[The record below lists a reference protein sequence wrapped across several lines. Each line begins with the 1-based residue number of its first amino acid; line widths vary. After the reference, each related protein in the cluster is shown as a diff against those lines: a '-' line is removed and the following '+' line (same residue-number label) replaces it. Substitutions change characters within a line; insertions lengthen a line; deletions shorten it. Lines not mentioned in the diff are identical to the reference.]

1 MVRRLRIA
9 VMFGGLLLFWQTLS
23 GKTDPLFIG
32 MGIGAAALVTVFSIR
47 LIEVALGE
55 GHQGRRLHV
64 GYFVLYVAW
73 LILQIPPAAWR
84 IVLVILDPRR
94 PARPGVVRFHTQLS
108 SPVARTVFANSITL
122 VPGTMTLNIEGN
134 ELTVHAFYPGAVADL
149 ATAQFQRRIARAFR
163 QDFDPVPTMIWEP
176 VHDAVTEDPS

>member
-1 MVRRLRIA
+1 MVRKLRIA

-23 GKTDPLFIG
+23 GQTDPLFIG
-32 MGIGAAALVTVFSIR
+32 MGIASAALVTVASIR
-47 LIEVALGE
+47 LIEAALGN
-55 GHQGRRLHV
+55 GHDGPRLHL
-64 GYFVLYVAW
+64 GYFILYVAW

-94 PARPGVVRFHTQLS
+94 PARPGVVRFQTRLS
-108 SPVARTVFANSITL
+108 SPVARTVLANSITL

-149 ATAQFQRRIARAFR
+149 ASAQVQRRIARAFR
-163 QDFDPVPTMIWEP
+163 QDYDAVPTLIWEP